1 MKDLDIMKITSEK
14 DKREEFEKITTT
26 QIRELVDIG
35 INQSNTIALLMDGH
49 ARMLEHTK
57 ELYKRNKYLS
67 LGLIATNVALILL
80 VAWVAQ

>member
-14 DKREEFEKITTT
+14 EKREEFEEITTM

-49 ARMLEHTK
+49 VRMLEHMK

-67 LGLIATNVALILL
+67 LGLIATNVAWV
-80 VAWVAQ
+80 VAWLVL